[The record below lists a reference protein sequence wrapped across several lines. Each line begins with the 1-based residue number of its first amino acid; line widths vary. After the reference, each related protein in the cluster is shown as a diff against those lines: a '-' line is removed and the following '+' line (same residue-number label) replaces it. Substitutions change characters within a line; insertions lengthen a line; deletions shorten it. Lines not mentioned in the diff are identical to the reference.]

1 MGGAEERRPR
11 AGRAAGA
18 GTIFMR
24 AARRGAVDRQ
34 TIDLGYVMRQFPDLD
49 FGMGDFDHRLRVQK
63 FVYLLQAFD
72 IYLGYDYSWYLRGPY
87 CTQLATVAY
96 TLSRSYDAIPRDQK
110 MAFLNSDVQERFE
123 RFKEF
128 IGGRESDNDFLEIA
142 ASEHM
147 LRKTTDM
154 SRADIIEKVS
164 TKKKEPFDKALCER
178 GWEDLERWVLI

>member
-1 MGGAEERRPR
+1 MPAR
-11 AGRAAGA
+11 AGA

-24 AARRGAVDRQ
+24 QAHGYAVDRQ
-34 TIDLGYVMRQFPDLD
+34 TIDLGYVLRQFPDLD
-49 FGMGDFDHRLRVQK
+49 FGMDDFDHRLRVQK

-110 MAFLNSDVQERFE
+110 MAFANPDVQDRFE
-123 RFKEF
+123 RFRKF
-128 IGGRESDNDFLEIA
+128 VGGRENDNDFLEIA

-147 LRKTTDM
+147 LRKTSDM
-154 SRADIIEKVS
+154 PRADIIEKVA
-164 TKKKEPFDKALCER
+164 TKKKDPFDRALCKRIWGEMEQC
-178 GWEDLERWVLI
+178 GLI

>member
-1 MGGAEERRPR
+1 MI
-11 AGRAAGA
+11 A
-18 GTIFMR
+18 GTAFMR
-24 AARRGAVDRQ
+24 AARRGAVNRQ
-34 TIDLGYVMRQFPDLD
+34 AIDLGYVMRQFPRLD

-87 CTQLATVAY
+87 CTQLATTAY
-96 TLSRSYDAIPRDQK
+96 ALSHSYDVISRDQK
-110 MAFLNSDVQERFE
+110 MAFTNPDVQERFE

-128 IGGRESDNDFLEIA
+128 IKGRESDNDFLEIA

-154 SRADIIEKVS
+154 PRADIIARVRAKRDHFTV
-164 TKKKEPFDKALCER
+164 AMCEDA
-178 GWEDLERWVLI
+178 WEDLERWNLI